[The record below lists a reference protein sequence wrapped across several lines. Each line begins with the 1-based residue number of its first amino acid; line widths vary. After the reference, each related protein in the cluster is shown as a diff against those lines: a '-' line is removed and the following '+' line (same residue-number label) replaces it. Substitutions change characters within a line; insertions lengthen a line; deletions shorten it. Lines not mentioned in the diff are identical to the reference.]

1 MKRHFVSS
9 VNYFISYTDLL
20 VGLLFIFLILL
31 MTFAMT
37 AKSTEAE
44 LEGELKGVRT
54 RIAMRNQLLRDI
66 AQDLQPEVQVR
77 VDYDQGVLR
86 FGESVLFKQG
96 DDELSNTARAA
107 LTRLRQ
113 SLERRLPCYTD
124 RPPRNGCPPGSA
136 GLLEAVFIEGHTD
149 MSRINTRRFPSNW
162 HLSAARAFRTYA
174 QLTETDDPATE
185 RDESVLGSMTNGS
198 QQALLS
204 ASAYAERR
212 PVRRRQ
218 NLDENRRIDIRF
230 LIASHSG
237 HRADVAGDGR

>member
-1 MKRHFVSS
+1 MKRQVASS

-37 AKSTEAE
+37 AKSAEAE
-44 LEGELKGVRT
+44 LKGELKGVT
-54 RIAMRNQLLRDI
+54 GRIELRNRLLREI
-66 AQDLQPEVQVR
+66 AQDLQPAVQVS

-86 FGESVLFKQG
+86 FGESVLFKGGQ
-96 DDELSNTARAA
+96 DELSPGAKDA
-107 LTRLRQ
+107 LTRLRR
-113 SLERRLPCYTD
+113 SLERRLPCYTE
-124 RPPRNGCPPGSA
+124 RPPAAGCPKNSA

-149 MSRINTRRFPSNW
+149 ESPINTPEFPSNW

-174 QLTETDDPATE
+174 QLTNTDAADGGSGK
-185 RDESVLGSMTNGS
+185 SVLESMTNKS
-198 QQALLS
+198 RQALLS

-212 PVRRRQ
+212 PVRLKQ
-218 NLDENRRIDIRF
+218 NWDENRRIDIRF

-237 HRADVAGDGR
+237 KRADDAGRGR